1 MKIKRKFAI
10 SNIMMLITPIVLIG
24 VVSLCFITAFVIA
37 FPVEELQISRKALM
51 EPEFL
56 IRAAGD
62 FITRNP
68 DSVIYIFLWAVIS
81 ILILVVSITLITVN
95 LSRSIQTPIDELKKA
110 ADNVKSG
117 KLDFDML
124 VNDEYDEFSELFRVF
139 DEMRREL
146 KRARMRE
153 KIMREERSMLM
164 ANISHDIKTPVTSIK
179 GYIDGIR
186 DGVADTPEKMEKY
199 LDTIYAKAVTIDD
212 MVNNLSTYSK
222 LELSKL
228 RFNFIVTDINDFLT
242 EVLEEYR
249 LDLEKNDMELKT
261 ELCEKRLQVKIDP
274 EQMFRVVANILDN
287 AIKYKKEG
295 RGYIEISTKQESGG
309 VIIRIADRGIG
320 IDEDEL
326 EAVFDEFY
334 RVDRARNMNIKGSGL
349 GLGIAKQIVKAHNGS
364 IWLKS
369 GDGGEGTAAM
379 IYLPAVESAV

>member
-146 KRARMRE
+146 KRARIRE

-186 DGVADTPEKMEKY
+186 DGVADTPEKWRN
-199 LDTIYAKAVTIDD
+199 T
-212 MVNNLSTYSK
+212 
-222 LELSKL
+222 
-228 RFNFIVTDINDFLT
+228 LT
-242 EVLEEYR
+242 PFMQR
-249 LDLEKNDMELKT
+249 
-261 ELCEKRLQVKIDP
+261 RSQ
-274 EQMFRVVANILDN
+274 
-287 AIKYKKEG
+287 
-295 RGYIEISTKQESGG
+295 
-309 VIIRIADRGIG
+309 
-320 IDEDEL
+320 
-326 EAVFDEFY
+326 
-334 RVDRARNMNIKGSGL
+334 
-349 GLGIAKQIVKAHNGS
+349 
-364 IWLKS
+364 
-369 GDGGEGTAAM
+369 
-379 IYLPAVESAV
+379 